1 MKRNIIISFLAVVTA
16 AGVQA
21 QTVNETLTTASDS
34 IPRSGI
40 STLADSPA
48 TVETATID
56 TVTTTADTTPV
67 EMLDEASIYDDERD
81 EQIDSLRQAVA
92 MLQSQLDTQQQALD
106 EVEQDALNKK
116 IWNDRAKYFNIYYVN
131 QSISQEDIDGTWK
144 NDFGVAIAMGKTF
157 YLHKKPILGMIKF
170 GIDWSYFDL
179 NFAKYTDNW
188 GFFNGEGEYGY
199 DNYYYDY
206 GYGYTDDSYY
216 GLEPEDIYQA
226 EIGTAIGVSVTV
238 NPYDHIKAAAYF
250 RVVPSYSMLYA
261 AEDFSGSYGTFFLA
275 GGSVAYK
282 AISLGIEARWG
293 KAKYDS
299 MLNLDD
305 LDDIDE
311 SMSTDDI
318 FEGNYDGSSK
328 WKTGSMRFYISFR
341 F

>member
-1 MKRNIIISFLAVVTA
+1 MIRNILLLAATSLAAMYASAQDATPADTTFIETSVLDTIPATTA
-16 AGVQA
+16 AA
-21 QTVNETLTTASDS
+21 
-34 IPRSGI
+34 
-40 STLADSPA
+40 
-48 TVETATID
+48 
-56 TVTTTADTTPV
+56 TTPV

-144 NDFGVAIAMGKTF
+144 NDFGVAMAMGKTF

-238 NPYDHIKAAAYF
+238 NPYDHIKAAGYF

-299 MLNLDD
+299 MFNLDD
-305 LDDIDE
+305 IDEIDE

>member
-1 MKRNIIISFLAVVTA
+1 MIRNILLLAATSLA
-16 AGVQA
+16 AMYASA
-21 QTVNETLTTASDS
+21 QD
-34 IPRSGI
+34 
-40 STLADSPA
+40 A
-48 TVETATID
+48 TP
-56 TVTTTADTTPV
+56 ADTTFIGTSVLDTIPATAADTATAV
-67 EMLDEASIYDDERD
+67 EMLDEANIYDDERD

-179 NFAKYTDNW
+179 NFAKYTDDW

-206 GYGYTDDSYY
+206 GYGYTDDSSY
-216 GLEPEDIYQA
+216 GPEPEDIYQA

-238 NPYDHIKAAAYF
+238 NPYDHIKAAGYF

-299 MLNLDD
+299 MFNLDD
-305 LDDIDE
+305 IDEIDE

>member
-1 MKRNIIISFLAVVTA
+1 MKRNIILSFLAVVAT

-21 QTVNETLTTASDS
+21 QTVTETTTQTSDS
-34 IPRSGI
+34 
-40 STLADSPA
+40 
-48 TVETATID
+48 TVIVAETAAAIDTATITND
-56 TVTTTADTTPV
+56 DATPI
-67 EMLDEASIYDDERD
+67 ETLDEANIYDNERD
-81 EQIDSLRQAVA
+81 EQIDSLRQAVT
-92 MLQSQLDTQQQALD
+92 MLQSQLASQQETIDKVEED
-106 EVEQDALNKK
+106 ELNRK

-131 QSISQEDIDGTWK
+131 QSITQEDIDGTWK
-144 NDFGVAIAMGKTF
+144 NDFGVALAMGKTF

-188 GFFNGEGEYGY
+188 GFFNGDAEYYGGG
-199 DNYYYDY
+199 NYYYDDYAY
-206 GYGYTDDSYY
+206 GI
-216 GLEPEDIYQA
+216 EPEDIYQA

-238 NPYDHIKAAAYF
+238 NPYDHIKAAGYF

-311 SMSTDDI
+311 NMSDDDI

-328 WKTGSMRFYISFR
+328 WKTGSVRFYISFR

>member
-1 MKRNIIISFLAVVTA
+1 MKRNIILSFLAVVAT

-21 QTVNETLTTASDS
+21 QTVTETTTQTSDS
-34 IPRSGI
+34 
-40 STLADSPA
+40 
-48 TVETATID
+48 TVIVAETAAAIDTATITND
-56 TVTTTADTTPV
+56 DATPI
-67 EMLDEASIYDDERD
+67 ETLDEANIYDNERD
-81 EQIDSLRQAVA
+81 EQIDSLRQAVT
-92 MLQSQLDTQQQALD
+92 MLQSQLASQQETIDKVEED
-106 EVEQDALNKK
+106 ELNRK

-131 QSISQEDIDGTWK
+131 QSITQEDIDGTWK
-144 NDFGVAIAMGKTF
+144 NDFGVALAMGKTF

-188 GFFNGEGEYGY
+188 GFFNGDAEYYGGG
-199 DNYYYDY
+199 NYYYDDYAY
-206 GYGYTDDSYY
+206 GI
-216 GLEPEDIYQA
+216 EPEDIYQA

-238 NPYDHIKAAAYF
+238 NPYDHIKAAGYF

-311 SMSTDDI
+311 SMSDDDI

>member
-1 MKRNIIISFLAVVTA
+1 MIRNILLLAATSLA
-16 AGVQA
+16 AMYASA
-21 QTVNETLTTASDS
+21 QD
-34 IPRSGI
+34 
-40 STLADSPA
+40 A
-48 TVETATID
+48 TP
-56 TVTTTADTTPV
+56 ADTTFIETSVLDTIPATAADTATAV
-67 EMLDEASIYDDERD
+67 EMLDEANIYDDERD
-81 EQIDSLRQAVA
+81 QQIDSLRQAVA
-92 MLQSQLDTQQQALD
+92 MLQSQLDSQQQALD
-106 EVEQDALNKK
+106 KVEEDELNRK

-144 NDFGVAIAMGKTF
+144 NDFGVALAMGKTF

-188 GFFNGEGEYGY
+188 GFFNGDAEYYGGG
-199 DNYYYDY
+199 NYYYDDYAY
-206 GYGYTDDSYY
+206 GI
-216 GLEPEDIYQA
+216 EPEDIYQA

-238 NPYDHIKAAAYF
+238 NPYDHIKAAGYF

-311 SMSTDDI
+311 SMSDDDI

-328 WKTGSMRFYISFR
+328 WKTGSVRFYISFR

>member
-1 MKRNIIISFLAVVTA
+1 MIRNILLLAAVSLTAMSVSAQDATPADTIAPADTIPATTA
-16 AGVQA
+16 ADG
-21 QTVNETLTTASDS
+21 
-34 IPRSGI
+34 
-40 STLADSPA
+40 
-48 TVETATID
+48 
-56 TVTTTADTTPV
+56 TPV

-144 NDFGVAIAMGKTF
+144 NDFGVAMAMGKTF

-199 DNYYYDY
+199 DNYYYDS

-216 GLEPEDIYQA
+216 GIEPEDIYQA

-238 NPYDHIKAAAYF
+238 NPYDHIKAAGYF

-299 MLNLDD
+299 MFNLDD

-328 WKTGSMRFYISFR
+328 WKTGSVRFYISFR

>member
-1 MKRNIIISFLAVVTA
+1 MIRNILLLAAVSLTAMSVSAQDAAPTDTIPATTA
-16 AGVQA
+16 ADG
-21 QTVNETLTTASDS
+21 
-34 IPRSGI
+34 
-40 STLADSPA
+40 
-48 TVETATID
+48 
-56 TVTTTADTTPV
+56 TPV
-67 EMLDEASIYDDERD
+67 EMLDEANIYDDERD
-81 EQIDSLRQAVA
+81 EQIDSLRQAVT
-92 MLQSQLDTQQQALD
+92 MLQSQLASQQETIDKVEED
-106 EVEQDALNKK
+106 ELNRK

-131 QSISQEDIDGTWK
+131 QSITQEDIDGTWK
-144 NDFGVAIAMGKTF
+144 NDFGVALAMGKTF

-188 GFFNGEGEYGY
+188 GFFNGDAEYYGGGG
-199 DNYYYDY
+199 NYYYDY

-216 GLEPEDIYQA
+216 GIEPEDIYQA

-238 NPYDHIKAAAYF
+238 NPYDHIKAAGYF

-311 SMSTDDI
+311 SMSDDDI

-328 WKTGSMRFYISFR
+328 WKTGSVRFYISFR

>member
-1 MKRNIIISFLAVVTA
+1 MKRNIILSFLAVVAT

-21 QTVNETLTTASDS
+21 QTVTETTTQTSDS
-34 IPRSGI
+34 
-40 STLADSPA
+40 
-48 TVETATID
+48 TVIVAETAAAIDTATITND
-56 TVTTTADTTPV
+56 DATPI
-67 EMLDEASIYDDERD
+67 ETLDEANIYDNERD
-81 EQIDSLRQAVA
+81 EQIDSLRQAVT
-92 MLQSQLDTQQQALD
+92 MLQSQLASQQETIDKVEED
-106 EVEQDALNKK
+106 ELNRK

-144 NDFGVAIAMGKTF
+144 NDFGVALAMGKTF

-188 GFFNGEGEYGY
+188 GFFNGDAEYYGGG
-199 DNYYYDY
+199 NYYYDDYAY
-206 GYGYTDDSYY
+206 GI
-216 GLEPEDIYQA
+216 EPEDIYQA

-238 NPYDHIKAAAYF
+238 NPYDHIKAAGYF

-311 SMSTDDI
+311 SMSDDDI

-328 WKTGSMRFYISFR
+328 WKTGSVRFYISFR

>member
-1 MKRNIIISFLAVVTA
+1 MIRNILLLAAVSLTAMSVSAQDAAPTDTIPATTA
-16 AGVQA
+16 ADG
-21 QTVNETLTTASDS
+21 
-34 IPRSGI
+34 
-40 STLADSPA
+40 
-48 TVETATID
+48 
-56 TVTTTADTTPV
+56 TPV
-67 EMLDEASIYDDERD
+67 EMLDEANIYDDERD
-81 EQIDSLRQAVA
+81 EQIDSLRQAVT
-92 MLQSQLDTQQQALD
+92 MLQSQLASQQETIDKVEED
-106 EVEQDALNKK
+106 ELNRK

-131 QSISQEDIDGTWK
+131 QSITQEDIDGTWK
-144 NDFGVAIAMGKTF
+144 NDFGVALAMGKTF

-188 GFFNGEGEYGY
+188 GFFNGDAEYYGGG
-199 DNYYYDY
+199 NYYYDDYAY
-206 GYGYTDDSYY
+206 GI
-216 GLEPEDIYQA
+216 EPEDIYQA

-238 NPYDHIKAAAYF
+238 NPYDHIKAAGYF

-311 SMSTDDI
+311 SMSDDDI

-328 WKTGSMRFYISFR
+328 WKTGSVRFYISFR

>member
-1 MKRNIIISFLAVVTA
+1 MIRNILLLAAVSLTA
-16 AGVQA
+16 MSVSA
-21 QTVNETLTTASDS
+21 QDATPADTIAPADTIPATTA
-34 IPRSGI
+34 
-40 STLADSPA
+40 
-48 TVETATID
+48 
-56 TVTTTADTTPV
+56 ADTTPV

-92 MLQSQLDTQQQALD
+92 MLQSQLDTQQQTLD

-144 NDFGVAIAMGKTF
+144 NDFGVAMAMGKTF

-238 NPYDHIKAAAYF
+238 NPYDHIKAAGYF

-293 KAKYDS
+293 KTKYDS

-328 WKTGSMRFYISFR
+328 WKTGSVRFYISFR

>member
-1 MKRNIIISFLAVVTA
+1 MIRNILLLAATSLAAMYASAQDATPADTTFIETSVLDTIPATTA
-16 AGVQA
+16 ADG
-21 QTVNETLTTASDS
+21 
-34 IPRSGI
+34 
-40 STLADSPA
+40 
-48 TVETATID
+48 
-56 TVTTTADTTPV
+56 TPV

-144 NDFGVAIAMGKTF
+144 NDFGVAMAMGKTF

-179 NFAKYTDNW
+179 NFAKYTDDW
-188 GFFNGEGEYGY
+188 GFFNGDAEYYGSEG
-199 DNYYYDY
+199 NYYYDY
-206 GYGYTDDSYY
+206 GYDGDSSH
-216 GLEPEDIYQA
+216 GPEPEDIYQA

-299 MLNLDD
+299 MFNLDD
-305 LDDIDE
+305 IEEIDE

-328 WKTGSMRFYISFR
+328 WKTGSVRFYISFR

>member
-1 MKRNIIISFLAVVTA
+1 MIRNILLLAAVSLTAMSVSAQDATPADTIAPADTIPATTA
-16 AGVQA
+16 ADG
-21 QTVNETLTTASDS
+21 
-34 IPRSGI
+34 
-40 STLADSPA
+40 
-48 TVETATID
+48 
-56 TVTTTADTTPV
+56 TPV

-328 WKTGSMRFYISFR
+328 WETGSVRFYISFR

>member
-1 MKRNIIISFLAVVTA
+1 MIRNILLLAATSLA
-16 AGVQA
+16 AMYASA
-21 QTVNETLTTASDS
+21 QD
-34 IPRSGI
+34 
-40 STLADSPA
+40 A
-48 TVETATID
+48 TP
-56 TVTTTADTTPV
+56 ADTTFIETSVLDTIPATAADTATAV
-67 EMLDEASIYDDERD
+67 EMLDEANIYDDERD
-81 EQIDSLRQAVA
+81 QQIDSLRQAVA
-92 MLQSQLDTQQQALD
+92 MLQSQLDSQQQALD
-106 EVEQDALNKK
+106 KVEEDELNRK

-131 QSISQEDIDGTWK
+131 QSITQEDIDGTWK
-144 NDFGVAIAMGKTF
+144 NDFGVALAMGKTF

-188 GFFNGEGEYGY
+188 GFFNGDAEYYGGG
-199 DNYYYDY
+199 NYYYDDYTY
-206 GYGYTDDSYY
+206 GI
-216 GLEPEDIYQA
+216 EPEDIYQA

-238 NPYDHIKAAAYF
+238 NPYDHIKAAGYF

-311 SMSTDDI
+311 SMSDDDI

-328 WKTGSMRFYISFR
+328 WKTGSVRFYISFR

>member
-1 MKRNIIISFLAVVTA
+1 MIRNILLLAATSLA
-16 AGVQA
+16 AMSVSA
-21 QTVNETLTTASDS
+21 QDATPADTTFIETSVLDT
-34 IPRSGI
+34 IP
-40 STLADSPA
+40 A
-48 TVETATID
+48 
-56 TVTTTADTTPV
+56 TTADTATAV
-67 EMLDEASIYDDERD
+67 EMLDEANIYDDERD
-81 EQIDSLRQAVA
+81 QQIDSLRQAVA
-92 MLQSQLDTQQQALD
+92 MLQSQLDSQQQALD
-106 EVEQDALNKK
+106 KVEEDELNRK

-144 NDFGVAIAMGKTF
+144 NDFGVAMAMGKTF

-238 NPYDHIKAAAYF
+238 NPYDHIKAAGYF

>member
-1 MKRNIIISFLAVVTA
+1 MIRNILLLAATSLAAMYASAQDATPADTTFIETSVLDTIPATTA
-16 AGVQA
+16 ADG
-21 QTVNETLTTASDS
+21 
-34 IPRSGI
+34 
-40 STLADSPA
+40 
-48 TVETATID
+48 
-56 TVTTTADTTPV
+56 TPV

-144 NDFGVAIAMGKTF
+144 NDFGVAMAMGKTF

-179 NFAKYTDNW
+179 NFAKYTDDW

-206 GYGYTDDSYY
+206 GYGYTDDSSY
-216 GLEPEDIYQA
+216 GIEPEDIYQA

-238 NPYDHIKAAAYF
+238 NPYDHIKAAGYF

-299 MLNLDD
+299 MFNLDD

-311 SMSTDDI
+311 SMSDDDI

-328 WKTGSMRFYISFR
+328 WKTGSVRFYISFR